1 MATQTT
7 KSREE
12 AAGSEQ
18 SSSIPPLF
26 LSLLVSSLVYSRQKG
41 LHASISTTMSFPGM
55 SKVTNR
61 FSFLSGRTFTK
72 SSGVLAGGGYDIGLR
87 PTAAR
92 PCSVVYTN
100 FGGRDFV
107 NINLTKH
114 APLQH
119 AFVFFVYVATSVT
132 SNHQCHKGPP
142 TTFCSLSPLAVYHS
156 YSTFSS

>member
-119 AFVFFVYVATSVT
+119 AFVFFVSMLL
-132 SNHQCHKGPP
+132 HQ
-142 TTFCSLSPLAVYHS
+142 
-156 YSTFSS
+156 